1 MKIEVLD
8 TTLRDGAQAEGVTL
22 SIDDKAECIR
32 LFDDLKI
39 DYIEAG
45 TPFAN
50 PKDKKLLCDDDVK
63 TINSHLVAFGSTRHK
78 NNLTDED
85 SALNLLSL
93 SKTQFVSVVGKSSV
107 TQAEKVLQV
116 SAQDNL
122 KMIYDSIRFLCDRN
136 KTVFFDAEHF
146 FDGYKENPDYALDTL
161 RTAKNAGA
169 KLLVLC
175 DTNGASLPEE
185 ISAIVKTVVKTFK
198 HAKIGIHC
206 HDDLG
211 LAVANTI
218 AAVDAGATH
227 IQGTFLGFGERC
239 GNCNLVTAILDLQLK
254 KGYDI
259 LPEESIKKFT
269 DTARRIAEITNV
281 RLPKNTPYVGKAAF
295 MHKGGMHG
303 DGVMK
308 YSPAFEHIDPSVVG
322 NERSF
327 PISEVAGRAIF
338 LKKAQDVLPGVPLDK
353 EQSDALLKKLKEMEM
368 QGYQFEGADASFNL
382 FVKKA
387 INLLPEFFRAEEYT
401 VSICAKGDNNVSNA
415 TVSVTVGGEK
425 RQESAEGTD
434 GPVDALDIALRK
446 VLSKFYPEIDNVT
459 LTDYKVRVLNSEEAT
474 KATVRV
480 LITSSDGFRNWTTV
494 GVSTNVID
502 ASWHALLDGTE
513 YYLSDKRK

>member
-50 PKDKKLLCDDDVK
+50 PKDKKLLCDDDAK

-85 SALNLLSL
+85 SALNMLSL

-198 HAKIGIHC
+198 RAKIGIHC

-259 LPEESIKKFT
+259 LPE
-269 DTARRIAEITNV
+269 D
-281 RLPKNTPYVGKAAF
+281 
-295 MHKGGMHG
+295 
-303 DGVMK
+303 
-308 YSPAFEHIDPSVVG
+308 
-322 NERSF
+322 
-327 PISEVAGRAIF
+327 
-338 LKKAQDVLPGVPLDK
+338 
-353 EQSDALLKKLKEMEM
+353 
-368 QGYQFEGADASFNL
+368 
-382 FVKKA
+382 
-387 INLLPEFFRAEEYT
+387 
-401 VSICAKGDNNVSNA
+401 
-415 TVSVTVGGEK
+415 
-425 RQESAEGTD
+425 
-434 GPVDALDIALRK
+434 
-446 VLSKFYPEIDNVT
+446 
-459 LTDYKVRVLNSEEAT
+459 
-474 KATVRV
+474 
-480 LITSSDGFRNWTTV
+480 
-494 GVSTNVID
+494 
-502 ASWHALLDGTE
+502 
-513 YYLSDKRK
+513 

>member
-85 SALNLLSL
+85 SALNMLSL

-185 ISAIVKTVVKTFK
+185 ISAIVKTVAKTFK
-198 HAKIGIHC
+198 RVKIGIHC

-227 IQGTFLGFGERC
+227 IQGTFWDSAKDAE
-239 GNCNLVTAILDLQLK
+239 TAI
-254 KGYDI
+254 
-259 LPEESIKKFT
+259 S
-269 DTARRIAEITNV
+269 
-281 RLPKNTPYVGKAAF
+281 
-295 MHKGGMHG
+295 
-303 DGVMK
+303 
-308 YSPAFEHIDPSVVG
+308 SP
-322 NERSF
+322 R
-327 PISEVAGRAIF
+327 
-338 LKKAQDVLPGVPLDK
+338 
-353 EQSDALLKKLKEMEM
+353 
-368 QGYQFEGADASFNL
+368 Y
-382 FVKKA
+382 
-387 INLLPEFFRAEEYT
+387 
-401 VSICAKGDNNVSNA
+401 SICNSKKDTISCPKIQSKNLPTRRG
-415 TVSVTVGGEK
+415 
-425 RQESAEGTD
+425 
-434 GPVDALDIALRK
+434 ALRK
-446 VLSKFYPEIDNVT
+446 SQTYACPKTRPTSAKPHLC
-459 LTDYKVRVLNSEEAT
+459 T
-474 KATVRV
+474 KAVCTA
-480 LITSSDGFRNWTTV
+480 T
-494 GVSTNVID
+494 
-502 ASWHALLDGTE
+502 A
-513 YYLSDKRK
+513 

>member
-50 PKDKKLLCDDDVK
+50 PQDKKLLCDDDVK

-175 DTNGASLPEE
+175 DTNGATLPEE

-198 HAKIGIHC
+198 RAKSAYTATTIW
-206 HDDLG
+206 G
-211 LAVANTI
+211 LPLQTRLRRSMRARLIFRALFWDS
-218 AAVDAGATH
+218 AKDA
-227 IQGTFLGFGERC
+227 E
-239 GNCNLVTAILDLQLK
+239 TAI
-254 KGYDI
+254 
-259 LPEESIKKFT
+259 S
-269 DTARRIAEITNV
+269 
-281 RLPKNTPYVGKAAF
+281 
-295 MHKGGMHG
+295 
-303 DGVMK
+303 
-308 YSPAFEHIDPSVVG
+308 SP
-322 NERSF
+322 R
-327 PISEVAGRAIF
+327 
-338 LKKAQDVLPGVPLDK
+338 
-353 EQSDALLKKLKEMEM
+353 
-368 QGYQFEGADASFNL
+368 Y
-382 FVKKA
+382 
-387 INLLPEFFRAEEYT
+387 
-401 VSICAKGDNNVSNA
+401 SICNSKKDTISCPKIPSKNLPTRRG
-415 TVSVTVGGEK
+415 
-425 RQESAEGTD
+425 
-434 GPVDALDIALRK
+434 ALRK
-446 VLSKFYPEIDNVT
+446 SQTSVCPKTRPTSAKPH
-459 LTDYKVRVLNSEEAT
+459 SCT
-474 KATVRV
+474 KAACTA
-480 LITSSDGFRNWTTV
+480 T
-494 GVSTNVID
+494 
-502 ASWHALLDGTE
+502 A
-513 YYLSDKRK
+513 

>member
-175 DTNGASLPEE
+175 DTNGATLPEE

-198 HAKIGIHC
+198 RAKIGIHC

-211 LAVANTI
+211 RAVSTTL
-218 AAVDAGATH
+218 AAVDAGSPH
-227 IQGTFLGFGERC
+227 IQ
-239 GNCNLVTAILDLQLK
+239 
-254 KGYDI
+254 
-259 LPEESIKKFT
+259 
-269 DTARRIAEITNV
+269 
-281 RLPKNTPYVGKAAF
+281 
-295 MHKGGMHG
+295 
-303 DGVMK
+303 
-308 YSPAFEHIDPSVVG
+308 
-322 NERSF
+322 
-327 PISEVAGRAIF
+327 
-338 LKKAQDVLPGVPLDK
+338 
-353 EQSDALLKKLKEMEM
+353 
-368 QGYQFEGADASFNL
+368 
-382 FVKKA
+382 
-387 INLLPEFFRAEEYT
+387 
-401 VSICAKGDNNVSNA
+401 VSI
-415 TVSVTVGGEK
+415 
-425 RQESAEGTD
+425 
-434 GPVDALDIALRK
+434 L
-446 VLSKFYPEIDNVT
+446 
-459 LTDYKVRVLNSEEAT
+459 
-474 KATVRV
+474 
-480 LITSSDGFRNWTTV
+480 
-494 GVSTNVID
+494 
-502 ASWHALLDGTE
+502 
-513 YYLSDKRK
+513 

>member
-63 TINSHLVAFGSTRHK
+63 TMNSHLVAFGSTRHK

-146 FDGYKENPDYALDTL
+146 FDGYKENLDYALDTL

-169 KLLVLC
+169 KTLVLC
-175 DTNGASLPEE
+175 DTNGATLPEE

-198 HAKIGIHC
+198 RVKIGIHC

-254 KGYDI
+254 KDTI
-259 LPEESIKKFT
+259 SCPKIQSKNLPT
-269 DTARRIAEITNV
+269 RR
-281 RLPKNTPYVGKAAF
+281 G
-295 MHKGGMHG
+295 
-303 DGVMK
+303 
-308 YSPAFEHIDPSVVG
+308 
-322 NERSF
+322 
-327 PISEVAGRAIF
+327 
-338 LKKAQDVLPGVPLDK
+338 
-353 EQSDALLKKLKEMEM
+353 
-368 QGYQFEGADASFNL
+368 
-382 FVKKA
+382 
-387 INLLPEFFRAEEYT
+387 
-401 VSICAKGDNNVSNA
+401 
-415 TVSVTVGGEK
+415 
-425 RQESAEGTD
+425 
-434 GPVDALDIALRK
+434 ALRK
-446 VLSKFYPEIDNVT
+446 SQTSACPKTRPT
-459 LTDYKVRVLNSEEAT
+459 SAKPHSCT
-474 KATVRV
+474 KAACTA
-480 LITSSDGFRNWTTV
+480 T
-494 GVSTNVID
+494 
-502 ASWHALLDGTE
+502 A
-513 YYLSDKRK
+513 

>member
-85 SALNLLSL
+85 SALNMLSL

-169 KLLVLC
+169 KTLVLC

-198 HAKIGIHC
+198 RVKIGIHC
-206 HDDLG
+206 Q
-211 LAVANTI
+211 I
-218 AAVDAGATH
+218 
-227 IQGTFLGFGERC
+227 
-239 GNCNLVTAILDLQLK
+239 
-254 KGYDI
+254 
-259 LPEESIKKFT
+259 
-269 DTARRIAEITNV
+269 
-281 RLPKNTPYVGKAAF
+281 
-295 MHKGGMHG
+295 
-303 DGVMK
+303 
-308 YSPAFEHIDPSVVG
+308 
-322 NERSF
+322 
-327 PISEVAGRAIF
+327 GRAH
-338 LKKAQDVLPGVPLDK
+338 V
-353 EQSDALLKKLKEMEM
+353 
-368 QGYQFEGADASFNL
+368 
-382 FVKKA
+382 
-387 INLLPEFFRAEEYT
+387 
-401 VSICAKGDNNVSNA
+401 
-415 TVSVTVGGEK
+415 
-425 RQESAEGTD
+425 
-434 GPVDALDIALRK
+434 
-446 VLSKFYPEIDNVT
+446 
-459 LTDYKVRVLNSEEAT
+459 
-474 KATVRV
+474 
-480 LITSSDGFRNWTTV
+480 
-494 GVSTNVID
+494 
-502 ASWHALLDGTE
+502 
-513 YYLSDKRK
+513 

>member
-1 MKIEVLD
+1 MKIDVLD
-8 TTLRDGAQAEGVTL
+8 TTLRDGTQAEGVTL
-22 SIDDKAECIR
+22 SIDDKVECIR
-32 LFDDLKI
+32 LLDELSI
-39 DYIEAG
+39 DFIEAG

-50 PKDKKLLCDDDVK
+50 PKDKKLLCDDCIV
-63 TINSHLVAFGSTRHK
+63 THNSHIVAFGSTRHK

-93 SKTQFVSVVGKSSV
+93 SKTQFVSVVGKSSA
-107 TQAEKVLQV
+107 TQAEKVLKV
-116 SAQDNL
+116 SCQDNL
-122 KMIYDSIRFLCDRN
+122 KMIYDSIRYLSDRN

-146 FDGYKENPDYALDTL
+146 FDGYKENPEYALDTL

-175 DTNGASLPEE
+175 DTNGATLPEE

-198 HAKIGIHC
+198 RAKIGIHC

-218 AAVDAGATH
+218 SAVDAGATH

-259 LPEESIKKFT
+259 LPPDSIKKFT
-269 DTARRIAEITNV
+269 DTARRLAEITNV

-303 DGVMK
+303 DGVIK
-308 YSPAFEHIDPSVVG
+308 YSPAFEHIDPSIVG

-338 LKKAQDVLPGVPLDK
+338 LKKAQDVLPDAPLDDA
-353 EQSDALLKKLKEMEM
+353 QSDALLKRLKEMEM

-382 FVKKA
+382 FVRKS
-387 INLLPEFFRAEEYT
+387 INLLREFFSAQEYS
-401 VSICAKGDNNVSNA
+401 VNILSKGNGERTSSA
-415 TVSVTVGGEK
+415 TVSVSVDGENRK
-425 RQESAEGTD
+425 ESAEGN

-446 VLSKFYPEIDNVT
+446 VLSRFYPEIDKVT

-480 LITSSDGFRNWTTV
+480 LITSSDGFVSWSTV

-502 ASWHALLDGTE
+502 ASWHALLDGME
-513 YYLSDKRK
+513 YYLLLKRK